1 MILTKMPIMKL
12 GTHTAMDGR
21 DISFTADILN
31 DIADSYDPQLAESP
45 IVIGH
50 PNLTAPAYGWVKQ
63 TSVED
68 GILYAHL
75 GQVDA
80 AFAEAV
86 NAGRYKKRSASIFLP
101 ETPGNPK
108 PGHHYLRHVGFLGA
122 VPPAVK
128 GLADV
133 SFAQREG
140 GDNAFAD
147 FAFDESESANPS
159 TQEKTM
165 TEAEQKA
172 AIEAA
177 AAKLAADEVAKK
189 EADFAA
195 REAAI
200 AEREGKVKA
209 AEQEKAKAEAEKQKK
224 EATDFADSLVKA
236 GKLLP
241 AHKAGLVEVMV
252 QLGNAPVSFSDGSQ
266 TVSKS
271 SIDVLKDALN
281 TKTVDFSEKSGE
293 EGEKDKGAV
302 DFADGAS
309 IAKAATAYQAEQ
321 AKAGIEISM
330 TDAVNHIMQGAKK

>member
-1 MILTKMPIMKL
+1 MTLTKMPIMKL

-21 DISFTADILN
+21 DISFTADMLN
-31 DIADSYDPQLAESP
+31 DIAGSYDPQLSESP

-68 GILYAHL
+68 GTLYAHV
-75 GQVDA
+75 GEVDA

-108 PGHHYLRHVGFLGA
+108 PGHYYLRHVGFLGA

-133 SFAQREG
+133 NFAESQG
-140 GDNAFAD
+140 GVNAFAD
-147 FAFDESESANPS
+147 FAFDQSESANPS

-165 TEAEQKA
+165 TEAEQQA

-177 AAKLAADEVAKK
+177 AAKLAADQVAQR

-195 REAAI
+195 REDKLK
-200 AEREGKVKA
+200 EREQKVQTA
-209 AEQEKAKAEAEKQKK
+209 ENAQRQAEQQAQAKAV
-224 EATDFADSLVKA
+224 TDFADQLVKD

-241 AHKAGLVEVMV
+241 AHKAGLVEIMV
-252 QLGNAPVSFSDGSQ
+252 KLGNEPVSFSDGSQ
-266 TVSKS
+266 TITKS
-271 SIDVLKDALN
+271 SLDVLKDVLN
-281 TKTVDFSEKSGE
+281 TKPVDFSEKSGE
-293 EGEKDKGAV
+293 PGEKDKDAV

-309 IAKAATAYQAEQ
+309 IAKAASAYQAQ
-321 AKAGIEISM
+321 QMKAGVEISM